1 MEIKEKAWAASAEA
15 LKQNLLGYAP
25 DILSLSYNGEEL
37 FEDQSK
43 ACCLRID
50 PGVGGSFPVIDVP
63 FEKGR
68 KRSPGANITIMV
80 RALKLLIFARIWREK
95 ATKAPPAG
103 LIYTNRLTKR
113 IIDRYGIK
121 PQDFVDSIWQPVKI
135 FEKYDD
141 WAEWQSDKPFPKLLK
156 RDPVEKRAVHTL
168 SEKLP
173 WVSGYTKHTHA
184 IIDTV
189 ALSDDAVL
197 KMHVI
202 STRPLE
208 LRLSPGMP
216 ATVVESIKGRR
227 VNDVV
232 KHPLLQSQEAWIE
245 DVKVH
250 AKSTR
255 LTIYDPTM
263 GWDRVA
269 MKGGNAERLEF
280 RKRMKDMKAEREQL
294 EAIIRMNL
302 TVPGKF
308 VESVEEYPMAD
319 VIRQMSRSWEA
330 HDLDAKELDQWLE
343 RYIHSDDMDETD
355 MPGFS
360 REQYDAIMR
369 TLLQQ
374 RINLEMQDD
383 PLLSSGEAEAL
394 SERDWETPSILQG
407 M

>member
-1 MEIKEKAWAASAEA
+1 MDIREKSWDASAEA
-15 LKQNLLGYAP
+15 LMQNMLAYAP
-25 DILSLSYNGEEL
+25 DILNLDPSRESLL
-37 FEDQSK
+37 FDDSK
-43 ACCLRID
+43 PYCLRMD
-50 PGVGGSFPVIDVP
+50 SGLGENFPIIDVP
-63 FEKGR
+63 YEKGR

-80 RALKLLIFARIWREK
+80 RALKLLTFARIWREK
-95 ATKAPPAG
+95 ATKAPPAD

-113 IIDRYGIK
+113 IIDHYGIK

-173 WVSGYTKHTHA
+173 WVSGYTKHTYA
-184 IIDTV
+184 MIDTV

-227 VNDVV
+227 VSEVV

-255 LTIYDPTM
+255 LTFSIQR
-263 GWDRVA
+263 WDGIV
-269 MKGGNAERLEF
+269 L
-280 RKRMKDMKAEREQL
+280 
-294 EAIIRMNL
+294 
-302 TVPGKF
+302 P
-308 VESVEEYPMAD
+308 
-319 VIRQMSRSWEA
+319 
-330 HDLDAKELDQWLE
+330 
-343 RYIHSDDMDETD
+343 
-355 MPGFS
+355 
-360 REQYDAIMR
+360 
-369 TLLQQ
+369 
-374 RINLEMQDD
+374 
-383 PLLSSGEAEAL
+383 
-394 SERDWETPSILQG
+394 
-407 M
+407 